1 MDQCET
7 RFLHFPVC
15 IRRPCI
21 QRRAS
26 PHLLCF
32 GLNAGIKAMG
42 ASSVNKWYANDHN
55 QNSSVL
61 VFCRFYQN
69 VYKPV
74 TEYLYIEIYTDRKLN
89 LSR

>member
-1 MDQCET
+1 MRSAFCT
-7 RFLHFPVC
+7 SRC
-15 IRRPCI
+15 ASIRRPCI
-21 QRRAS
+21 HRRAS